1 MFATILWMQILCL
14 WEPSA
19 GKSRALC
26 FLLCLCCPMKLEN
39 TATLTAARIQS
50 QRCALAPFVVIQVL
64 PVYCIHFDHSLH
76 HGKLYTAA
84 TASGSV
90 VRVMGEALSHGS
102 TTLALTK
109 QEPQVRGGR
118 LDNELYCSLTVP
130 SAALLPHLPAPSP
143 ALFPHLHC
151 SSPALFPHPAAP
163 LPALRCVRPMHMI
176 PQVYSIVV
184 ARALCSL
191 LNVATARIPPVPCRL
206 NVVD

>member
-26 FLLCLCCPMKLEN
+26 FLLYLCCPMKLEN

-50 QRCALAPFVVIQVL
+50 QRCALAPFVFQVL

-118 LDNELYCSLTVP
+118 LDNGLLPHSLACTVP
-130 SAALLPHLPAPSP
+130 SLT
-143 ALFPHLHC
+143 LFPHLHC
-151 SSPALFPHPAAP
+151 SLTCTVP
-163 LPALRCVRPMHMI
+163 LPALRCV
-176 PQVYSIVV
+176 
-184 ARALCSL
+184 
-191 LNVATARIPPVPCRL
+191 
-206 NVVD
+206 